1 MTHPE
6 LTNHNP
12 IETVL
17 NYWELDSPEIGEQ
30 FNKGSPRLIF
40 RIRTGT
46 QDYLL
51 KGLPCSI
58 PETTV
63 MSNVQAHRFL
73 GNQNGMAPKIYPTKT
88 GEFYVRHAEY
98 WFYLMEFIGG
108 RKMEETP
115 EDAFLLGAAAKKLH
129 ALQGYALKSPD
140 SQRKERFYAWFR
152 DRSFVREFDAILD
165 ALPDFET
172 LDQCFVH
179 TDLGPHNAMVRQ
191 NGEVIFIDL
200 DDTGI
205 GSRYLDFGWPFIMQF
220 VDFNHTTKAM
230 RYRFD
235 LAQSFLRGYFG
246 EGEISRTE
254 YDRIFDGAIQMHIS
268 YMQSYGPEAVVE
280 LWKILRFGMEQK
292 EILWEMLP
300 KNKVK

>member
-12 IETVL
+12 LETVL

-30 FNKGSPRLIF
+30 FNKESPRLIF

-73 GNQNGMAPKIYPTKT
+73 GNKNGMAPKIYPTKT

-129 ALQGYALKSPD
+129 ALQGYSLKSPD

-179 TDLGPHNAMVRQ
+179 TDLGPYNAMIRQ
-191 NGEVIFIDL
+191 DGEVIFIDL

-205 GSRYLDFGWPFIMQF
+205 GSRYLDLGWPFIMQF
-220 VDFNHTTKAM
+220 VDFTTEEM
-230 RYRFD
+230 NYRFD
-235 LAQSFLRGYFG
+235 LAQSFLKGYFG
-246 EGEISRTE
+246 EDEIPRNE
-254 YDRIFDGAIQMHIS
+254 YDRIFDGAVQMHIS
-268 YMQSYGPEAVVE
+268 YMKSYGDDAVDP
-280 LWKILRFGMEQK
+280 LWRILLFGMEQK
-292 EILWEMLP
+292 EILWEMIS
-300 KNKVK
+300 KKIK